1 MPLSHRAARAQ
12 PKSGGDMAGEF
23 DIIAKYFMP
32 LAGPEGLGLAD
43 DAACLTPSAGRSLI
57 VTKDMVIG
65 GVHFLEDDPA
75 DSIAYKAL
83 AVNLSDLAAKGAVPK
98 YYFLGL
104 GLPGGTDD
112 LWLASFA
119 AGLKRAQEES
129 GITLAGG
136 DTTSSPGHVSI
147 SITAIGEVPTG
158 KMLRRN
164 GARAGDTV
172 YVSGTLGDGAFGL
185 KCLQGEVEF
194 REELVRRYRYPQA
207 RLALG
212 AALLDIA
219 TASADVSDGLL
230 ADLGHICKASHLGA
244 DLEETKLPVSDDV
257 RQLLKAEPDFA
268 PLVYAGGDDYEI
280 VFTAPESAG
289 AEVQEATQQSG
300 VKVTAIGR
308 ISDTPGIRLV
318 DQSGELVQTA
328 RHGYQHF
335 ES

>member
-1 MPLSHRAARAQ
+1 
-12 PKSGGDMAGEF
+12 MAGEF
-23 DIIAKYFMP
+23 DIIAKYFVP

-43 DAACLTPSAGRSLI
+43 DAACLTPSAGKSLI

-83 AVNLSDLAAKGAVPK
+83 AVNLSDLAAKGATPK
-98 YYFLGL
+98 HYFLGL
-104 GLPGGTDD
+104 GLPKGTDEV
-112 LWLASFA
+112 WLASFA

-147 SITAIGEVPTG
+147 SITAMGEVPTG
-158 KMLRRN
+158 HMLRRN

-172 YVSGTLGDGAFGL
+172 YVSGTLGDGAIGL
-185 KCLQGEVEF
+185 KCLQGEAEV
-194 REELVRRYRYPQA
+194 RDELVTRYRYPVA

-212 AALLDIA
+212 HALLDIA
-219 TASADVSDGLL
+219 TASADISDGLL

-244 DLEETKLPVSDDV
+244 DLEEAKLPLSPDAADLV
-257 RQLLKAEPDFA
+257 KAKPDLA
-268 PLVYAGGDDYEI
+268 PLVYSGGDDYEI
-280 VFTAPESAG
+280 VFTAPDDMADAVRAAAEQAG
-289 AEVQEATQQSG
+289 VA
-300 VKVTAIGR
+300 VTAIGR
-308 ISDTPGIRLV
+308 ISNTAGIRLV
-318 DQSGELVQTA
+318 DQSGKLVQSA

-335 ES
+335 ET

>member
-1 MPLSHRAARAQ
+1 
-12 PKSGGDMAGEF
+12 MAGEF

-32 LAGPEGLGLAD
+32 LAGPEGLGLVD
-43 DAACLTPSAGRSLI
+43 DAACLTPCAGRSLI
-57 VTKDMVIG
+57 VTKDMIIG
-65 GVHFLEDDPA
+65 SVHFLDDDPA

-83 AVNLSDLAAKGAVPK
+83 AVNLSDLAAKGAEPK
-98 YYFLGL
+98 QYFLGL
-104 GLPGGTDD
+104 GLPADTDD
-112 LWLASFA
+112 VWLASFA
-119 AGLKRAQEES
+119 AGLRRAQEES

-136 DTTSSPGHVSI
+136 DTTSSPGHVCI
-147 SITAIGEVPTG
+147 SVTAMGEVPAG

-164 GARAGDTV
+164 GARAGDRV

-185 KCLQGEVEF
+185 KCLLGEVEQ
-194 REELVRRYRYPQA
+194 RDALVSRYRYPSA

-212 AALLDIA
+212 AALLDVA

-230 ADLGHICKASHLGA
+230 ADLGHICDASHLGA
-244 DLEETKLPVSDDV
+244 EVEEAKLPISDDV
-257 RQLLKAEPDFA
+257 ADLLKGKPELA
-268 PLVYAGGDDYEI
+268 PLVYSGGDDYEI
-280 VFTAPESAG
+280 VFTAPESAD
-289 AEVQEATQQSG
+289 AKVRAAANQAG

-308 ISDTPGIRLV
+308 ISDTAGIRLV